1 MDGNPPA
8 VPIRPLLPTRAKFA
22 QIVQAAN
29 GGDSKALS
37 ELRRLLNEHPAIWR
51 NVGDLASLAGTLLLR
66 SASGGNSLIGGS
78 ITRYIRQLRTELTNP
93 APSRLERLAVERVLI
108 CWVQAHVADAMV
120 ASLTTTNQRTTS
132 SWLKRQSQASRQF
145 DAAVKSLATLRKLL
159 PAAERSPGKLRRA

>member
-78 ITRYIRQLRTELTNP
+78 ITRYIRQLRTEQLIQPQTGCGSKFKPEIAAGTDMLTVVP
-93 APSRLERLAVERVLI
+93 ATFTFLGI
-108 CWVQAHVADAMV
+108 
-120 ASLTTTNQRTTS
+120 
-132 SWLKRQSQASRQF
+132 LKIDR
-145 DAAVKSLATLRKLL
+145 
-159 PAAERSPGKLRRA
+159 